1 MRAQNYN
8 TYEQV
13 QSLFIHMRTKIQ
25 INFRHTSQT
34 EGNEEIGIY
43 KYAKNKQ
50 KVNFQLIVTEW
61 VIKAAFFKRSKDE
74 EQN

>member
-1 MRAQNYN
+1 MNKSRAYSFIW
-8 TYEQV
+8 EQRFK
-13 QSLFIHMRTKIQ
+13 L
-25 INFRHTSQT
+25 NLRHTSQT